1 MFLAFLAAISGSADD
16 IANKHLLGKL
26 KLPLKEYL
34 PFVFLVIGIMCF
46 FTFRIGYHFDQR
58 ALSFWNLILFAT
70 VIVTSIGWN
79 TLLAKSLQTEPLHEY
94 ETIILMTPIATVLF
108 AAIFLPAERNI
119 HILVAGIV
127 ASLALFI
134 SHFRK
139 HHFELTKT
147 ARQTLLAVFLIAIE
161 AVVLRNLLNF
171 YSPALIYAI
180 RVWIL
185 TLVFVAIYKPDWK
198 ILIIKPVFQGV
209 MIASLFG
216 IILMILKYY
225 CFAKFGV
232 VATTMVMLLAP
243 VLTFMASYF
252 YFSEHRN
259 FRRDMTCATVVVGCI
274 IYALLAGKA

>member
-34 PFVFLVIGIMCF
+34 PFVFLAIAVMCL
-46 FTFRIGYHFDQR
+46 FTFKIGYHFDR
-58 ALSFWNLILFAT
+58 EALSFWNLILFAMML
-70 VIVTSIGWN
+70 VMSIGWN

-108 AAIFLPAERNI
+108 AAIFLPAERNAHVLI
-119 HILVAGIV
+119 AGIV
-127 ASLALFI
+127 ASLALFFF
-134 SHFRK
+134 HFRK

-161 AVVLRNLLNF
+161 AVVLRKLLNF

-185 TLVFVAIYKPDWK
+185 TVVFTIMYKPDWK
-198 ILIIKPVFQGV
+198 ILIIKPVLRGV
-209 MIASLFG
+209 IMAALFG
-216 IILMILKYY
+216 IIVMVLKYY
-225 CFAKFGV
+225 CFATLGIV
-232 VATTMVMLLAP
+232 TTTMILLLAP

-259 FRRDMTCATVVVGCI
+259 FRRDISCATVVIGCI
-274 IYALLAGKA
+274 MYALLAG